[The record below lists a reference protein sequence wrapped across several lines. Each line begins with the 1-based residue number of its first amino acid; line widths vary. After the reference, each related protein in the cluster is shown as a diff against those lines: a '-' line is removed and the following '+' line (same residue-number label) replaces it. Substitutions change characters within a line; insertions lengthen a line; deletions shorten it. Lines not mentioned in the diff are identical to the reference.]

1 MVLFAIIK
9 SARLRSMTNFFL
21 ANLAV
26 ADFCV
31 GLFCVLPN
39 LYRFLTLT
47 WNLGR
52 VMCKL
57 YYFVWN
63 MCYTASIVIL
73 TAIAAERYIAIRYP
87 LRARRFFTLRRLI
100 IAQTMIWTIA
110 GLYNIPYLFVFDI
123 VGGSY
128 CFYDYTIIDM
138 KALTTVNFIVWY
150 AIPLIVMTLI
160 YSKIGTVLWFVGA
173 SKKVPALE
181 RRTVEQQEDSQ
192 SHYTSSSN
200 SSDGIVQRFTFK
212 LHRYTPKTRML
223 VHCDCASKLSNESCR
238 SCIHNGNV
246 MMKSSSCHRKD
257 SQETCFCIDRN
268 IRNESSSCSGRPE
281 GNSNCASSSSHQCV
295 NIELEYNICGR
306 QSPSGKHFNG
316 FPVRNKRSSR
326 ESLSFRPRSHMVTT
340 PTRMN
345 STRALRNRRKVI
357 RLLVTVVISF
367 AVCVLPHHIR
377 LLLKYWQI
385 RTPGNGSILSLVSFL
400 ILYLNSALN
409 PILYAL
415 FSANFRKSFK
425 EIVPCKRRFSS
436 KGFHQDTKFGS
447 F

>member
-1 MVLFAIIK
+1 MVLFAIVK

-87 LRARRFFTLRRLI
+87 LRARRFFTLNRLI
-100 IAQTMIWTIA
+100 IAQIVIWTIS

-123 VGGSY
+123 VGGRY

-150 AIPLIVMTLI
+150 ALPLIAMTFM
-160 YSKIGTVLWFVGA
+160 YSKIGAVLWVVGS
-173 SKKVPALE
+173 SKKVPVLE
-181 RRTVEQQEDSQ
+181 KKIVEQQDDFQ

-200 SSDGIVQRFTFK
+200 GSDGIVQRFTFK
-212 LHRYTPKTRML
+212 LHEYPTKKRMI
-223 VHCDCASKLSNESCR
+223 VHCDCASKSSHECCR
-238 SCIHNGNV
+238 SCLHNGIV
-246 MMKSSSCHRKD
+246 VKSSGCRRTD
-257 SQETCFCIDRN
+257 NQEVCFCIDRN
-268 IRNESSSCSGRPE
+268 SRNENSSSSGKHE
-281 GNSNCASSSSHQCV
+281 ANSDCASSTLHQCM
-295 NIELEYNICGR
+295 NIELEYNICC
-306 QSPSGKHFNG
+306 SEPSFVKQFNG
-316 FPVRNKRSSR
+316 LPIHNKRSSR
-326 ESLSFRPRSHMVTT
+326 ESLSSRSRSHILSY

-345 STRALRNRRKVI
+345 STRALKNRRKVI

-377 LLLKYWQI
+377 LLLKYWNI
-385 RTPGNGSILSLVSFL
+385 RTPGNGSVLSLISFL
-400 ILYLNSALN
+400 ILYLNSAFN

-425 EIVPCKRRFSS
+425 EIVPCKRRFSP

>member
-1 MVLFAIIK
+1 MVLFAIVK

-63 MCYTASIVIL
+63 MCYTASIIIL

-87 LRARRFFTLRRLI
+87 LRARRYFTLRRLI
-100 IAQTMIWTIA
+100 IAQTVIWTIA
-110 GLYNIPYLFVFDI
+110 GLYNVPYLFVFDI

-150 AIPLIVMTLI
+150 AAPLIAMTYI
-160 YSKIGTVLWFVGA
+160 YSKIGTVLWVVGSTSKA
-173 SKKVPALE
+173 SCVE
-181 RRTVEQQEDSQ
+181 RRTAAEQPDDYH
-192 SHYTSSSN
+192 SHYTSSS
-200 SSDGIVQRFTFK
+200 SGSDGIVQRFTFK
-212 LHRYTPKTRML
+212 LHQYTPKNRML
-223 VHCDCASKLSNESCR
+223 VHCDCASRISHESCR
-238 SCIHNGNV
+238 SCLHNENGDVNQ
-246 MMKSSSCHRKD
+246 SSSRRKD
-257 SQETCFCIDRN
+257 DQETCFCIDRN
-268 IRNESSSCSGRPE
+268 CRNELSSGSEKLE
-281 GNSNCASSSSHQCV
+281 GNSECASSTVHQYLD
-295 NIELEYNICGR
+295 IELEYNACG
-306 QSPSGKHFNG
+306 SKFKG
-316 FPVRNKRSSR
+316 FSVRNQRSLKD
-326 ESLSFRPRSHMVTT
+326 SLSFRSRSHVLST

-345 STRALRNRRKVI
+345 STRALKNRRKVI

-367 AVCVLPHHIR
+367 AVCVLPHHVR

-385 RTPGNGSILSLVSFL
+385 RIPGNGSILSLVSFL

-409 PILYAL
+409 PVLYAL
-415 FSANFRKSFK
+415 FSRNFRKSFK
-425 EIVPCKRRFSS
+425 EIVPCKKRFNS
-436 KGFHQDTKFGS
+436 KGLHQDTKFGS

>member
-1 MVLFAIIK
+1 MVLFAIVK

-63 MCYTASIVIL
+63 MCYTASIIIL

-100 IAQTMIWTIA
+100 IAQTLIWTIA
-110 GLYNIPYLFVFDI
+110 GLYNVPYLFVFDI

-150 AIPLIVMTLI
+150 AAPLIAMTYI
-160 YSKIGTVLWFVGA
+160 YSKIGTVLWVVGSSNKA
-173 SKKVPALE
+173 PVLD
-181 RRTVEQQEDSQ
+181 RRAADPQENSQ
-192 SHYTSSSN
+192 SHYTSSS
-200 SSDGIVQRFTFK
+200 SGSDGIVQRFTFK
-212 LHRYTPKTRML
+212 LHHYTPKNRML
-223 VHCDCASKLSNESCR
+223 VHCDCARLSHESCR
-238 SCIHNGNV
+238 SCLDTENV
-246 MMKSSSCHRKD
+246 DGKSFSCRRKEN
-257 SQETCFCIDRN
+257 SETCFCIDRHC
-268 IRNESSSCSGRPE
+268 RNENSSCSEKLE
-281 GNSNCASSSSHQCV
+281 GNGDCSSSASHQYLD
-295 NIELEYNICGR
+295 IELEYNACG
-306 QSPSGKHFNG
+306 SKFKG
-316 FPVRNKRSSR
+316 FSVRNKQNSR
-326 ESLSFRPRSHMVTT
+326 ESLSFRSRSHVLST

-345 STRALRNRRKVI
+345 STRALKNRRKVI
-357 RLLVTVVISF
+357 RLLVTIVISF
-367 AVCVLPHHIR
+367 AVCVLPHHVR

-385 RTPGNGSILSLVSFL
+385 RIPGNGSILSLVSFL

-415 FSANFRKSFK
+415 FSRNFRKSFK
-425 EIVPCKRRFSS
+425 EIVPCKKRFSS
-436 KGFHQDTKFGS
+436 RGLHQDTKFGS